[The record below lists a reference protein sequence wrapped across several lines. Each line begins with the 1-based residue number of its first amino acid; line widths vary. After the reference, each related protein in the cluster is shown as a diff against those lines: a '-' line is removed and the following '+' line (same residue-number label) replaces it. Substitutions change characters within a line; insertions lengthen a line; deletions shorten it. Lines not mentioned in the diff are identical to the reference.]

1 MGFGAASRIG
11 AALLVRL
18 SHRATAEGE
27 VAVESKK
34 TTKHLKKSKEDG
46 IHQAVAQ
53 IGVFEAAIEI
63 VFTGLP
69 PAKEAVLSLG
79 LLAGSP
85 ADDRQAKR
93 GKMKL

>member
-34 TTKHLKKSKEDG
+34 TTKHLKKSK
-46 IHQAVAQ
+46 
-53 IGVFEAAIEI
+53 
-63 VFTGLP
+63 
-69 PAKEAVLSLG
+69 
-79 LLAGSP
+79 
-85 ADDRQAKR
+85 
-93 GKMKL
+93 KMESTKPLRKSA